1 MSGPKC
7 FEVTATTLHLA
18 RRSNRAQCDV
28 ALAEYR
34 RLFGQCSELAERARN
49 LEVTAPSPTADPALL
64 ARRVEAGFAN
74 ARNDGLDVVLQI
86 RREKQLL
93 EEGRAK
99 LTRAVREQVAALQ
112 RRVRELRQHVG
123 QLHEERA
130 KLERGLESALPA
142 NWPAAEVASIRASA
156 AARLQRLVIPE
167 PVESAETP
175 EEIACLRAAESGVA
189 AARCGLTAAA
199 RQFEQ
204 DVHDTHAR
212 LVTAHLAAGRAP
224 VETLQN
230 YLAKQAPVAVAANVT
245 TTAKTSAD
253 TYAEKAEQLLAELS
267 LLQNHASWSSLRERA
282 AAIEREADPAFRRT
296 HYEALALDCSTRLK
310 NLQAHTEWR
319 ARLEALLDRTSAA
332 TGPVVE
338 RLRAQL
344 ETLLRAGT
352 VVDLGE
358 LERELTAA
366 VAAEDQRRLAD
377 ERRQAILESLA
388 AIGYELDGAPM
399 ETAVVNAGKL
409 VIRKPGNAEYAV
421 EMVVNSD
428 LSLLQTAMV
437 RHADTAE
444 LTEQQR
450 LRDCEQEE
458 SWCGDHARLRDELA
472 RRGFN
477 SAFKLKLPSGQHPVR
492 VIVRSPAER
501 ARQHAE
507 AALQAASP
515 SERPAAPR

>member
-18 RRSNRAQCDV
+18 RRSNRAQC
-28 ALAEYR
+28 ATTLAEYR

-49 LEVTAPSPTADPALL
+49 LELTAPSPTADPALL
-64 ARRVEAGFAN
+64 TRRVEAGFAN

-86 RREKQLL
+86 RREKELL
-93 EEGRAK
+93 EAGLGK
-99 LTRAVREQVAALQ
+99 LTAAVREQVATLQ

-123 QLHEERA
+123 KLHEERA
-130 KLERGLESALPA
+130 KLERGLETALPA
-142 NWPAAEVASIRASA
+142 NWPVAEVASIRASA
-156 AARLQRLVIPE
+156 AARLQRLVIPV
-167 PVESAETP
+167 PVESAESP
-175 EEIACLRAAESGVA
+175 DEIACLRATESAVA
-189 AARCGLTAAA
+189 AARCGLTAAVG
-199 RQFEQ
+199 QFEQ
-204 DVHDTHAR
+204 AVRDTHAR

-224 VETLQN
+224 VETLQD
-230 YLAKQAPVAVAANVT
+230 YLAKQAPVAVAT

-253 TYAEKAEQLLAELS
+253 TYAEKAERLLAELS
-267 LLQNHASWSSLRERA
+267 LLQNHAGWSSLRERA
-282 AAIEREADPAFRRT
+282 AAIERETDPAFRRT
-296 HYEALALDCSTRLK
+296 QYEALALDCSTRLK
-310 NLQAHTEWR
+310 NLQAHSEWR
-319 ARLEALLDRTSAA
+319 ARLEAVLDRTSAA

-344 ETLLRAGT
+344 QTLLRAGN
-352 VVDLGE
+352 VVDLGD

-366 VAAEDQRRLAD
+366 VATDDQRRLAD

-399 ETAVVNAGKL
+399 ETALVSAGKL

-477 SAFKLKLPSGQHPVR
+477 SAFKLQLPSGQHPVR
-492 VIVRSPAER
+492 VIVRSATER
-501 ARQHAE
+501 ARH
-507 AALQAASP
+507 
-515 SERPAAPR
+515 RVDAPPLARAGDEVRRL

>member
-7 FEVTATTLHLA
+7 FEVTETTLRQA
-18 RRSNRAQCDV
+18 RRSNRAQCDT

-49 LEVTAPSPTADPALL
+49 LELTAPSPTADPVLL

-86 RREKQLL
+86 RREKELL
-93 EEGRAK
+93 EAGLGK
-99 LTRAVREQVAALQ
+99 LTAAVREQVAALQ

-130 KLERGLESALPA
+130 KLERGLETALPA

-156 AARLQRLVIPE
+156 ATRLQQLVIPD

-175 EEIACLRAAESGVA
+175 EEIACLRAAESAVA
-189 AARCGLTAAA
+189 AARCGLTAAVG
-199 RQFEQ
+199 QFEQ
-204 DVHDTHAR
+204 AVRDTHAR

-224 VETLQN
+224 VETLQD
-230 YLAKQAPVAVAANVT
+230 YLAKQAPVAAAT
-245 TTAKTSAD
+245 TATTAKTSAD

-282 AAIEREADPAFRRT
+282 AAIERETDPAFRRT
-296 HYEALALDCSTRLK
+296 QYEALALDCSARLK
-310 NLQAHTEWR
+310 NLKAHTEWR
-319 ARLEALLDRTSAA
+319 ARLEALLDRTSTA

-338 RLRAQL
+338 RLRGQL
-344 ETLLRAGT
+344 QTLLRAGN
-352 VVDLGE
+352 VVDLGK

-366 VAAEDQRRLAD
+366 VAAADQRRLAD

-399 ETAVVNAGKL
+399 ETAVVSAGKL

-421 EMVVNSD
+421 ELVVNSD

-472 RRGFN
+472 RRGFD

-492 VIVRSPAER
+492 VIVRSAEER
-501 ARQHAE
+501 ARHRAD
-507 AALQAASP
+507 ASP
-515 SERPAAPR
+515 LACAGDEVRRR